1 MRSFLYFIFF
11 IFISLNLCSVEQ
23 VEIKTF
29 FNEDE
34 LNKINNN
41 QILSRMYIKYNV
53 RKENSD
59 NEVVIP
65 RTKYFDEDY
74 KIYEIKADEKGFI
87 PYKLT
92 DESKL
97 QFYNLLTSYS
107 KLEGMVYYS
116 RRAKKAEELIKECYR
131 VESLSGNKHTDIV
144 YKEIKPKIS
153 NMFKQK
159 DNKFGSIYYKSDLYN
174 DGNNFI
180 LVNTSLQPITALVFS
195 INNEEEYKVIS
206 YFIYDKEKEGYYYY
220 SFLVMRVRVDM
231 LLKKK
236 DLYSPTTFSNR
247 LRASTVHLANII
259 GLNWSDK
266 LNAWPGKY
274 DTY

>member
-1 MRSFLYFIFF
+1 MKSFIYFIFI
-11 IFISLNLCSVEQ
+11 IFISLNLYPVEQ

-34 LNKINNN
+34 LNIINNN
-41 QILSRMYIKYNV
+41 QIISRMYIKYNV
-53 RKENSD
+53 RKENSE
-59 NEVVIP
+59 NEIIIP
-65 RTKYFDEDY
+65 RTKYFDEDTT
-74 KIYEIKADEKGFI
+74 IYEIKADEKGFL
-87 PYKLT
+87 PYILT

-97 QFYNLLTSYS
+97 AFYNLLTGYS

-116 RRAKKAEELIKECYR
+116 RRAGEPEKLIKECYR
-131 VESLSGNKHTDIV
+131 VESLSGNKYSDII

-159 DNKFGSIYYKSDLYN
+159 DNKFGTIFYRSDLYN
-174 DGNNFI
+174 EGSNFV
-180 LVNTSLQPITALVFS
+180 LVNTCLQPITALVFS
-195 INNEEEYKVIS
+195 INEKEEYKIIS
-206 YFIYDKEKEGYYYY
+206 YFIYDKEKEGFYYY
-220 SFLVMRVRVDM
+220 SFLVMRVRVDA
-231 LLKKK
+231 LLKNK

-247 LRASTVHLANII
+247 LRASTVHLANLI

-266 LNAWPGKY
+266 LNAWLGKY